1 MTEEIIIK
9 VDGKEPTDL
18 IYDLIELVV
27 DTNLSLPSMFSL
39 LIQDDEDQNTGKF
52 NYIDSDIF
60 KIGAV
65 VKIEISTDEIPLESS
80 KVKAELITGEITAI
94 EPVFS
99 AGGPVMLKIR
109 GYDKSH
115 RLTRGKKSRT
125 FLNKKDSDIVKEIGS
140 QSGLSVNVDI
150 TSTTYDYVM
159 QHNMTDWD
167 FIQYRA
173 RRIGYQI
180 YYNDNKLNFKKIGT
194 ESSGAKPA
202 TLTWGLNLRR
212 FEPRLS
218 VSGQV
223 TSTAVTG
230 WDVKNKTAVE
240 GQDKGT
246 DSVAPKIGL
255 NAKSGGAYAKK
266 SFGDAVNYADNLL
279 ATNKSMADE
288 IAKGAKNLAES
299 TFIQAE
305 GECAYGD
312 PRLVAGKIIE
322 VDGIGTRFSGKY
334 HVTEAQHH
342 YSRGEYTV
350 SFGVSGLAP
359 NTIHALLN
367 NKDGLD
373 SNRIDG
379 VVTALVTD
387 NNDKDKLGRVQVKF
401 PWLPKNNGAELS
413 STWARLASIGAGPE
427 RGLYFLP
434 EINDEVLVA
443 FEHGDINFP
452 YVVGGLWNGK
462 DKPPQGSGEA
472 LKSQKV
478 ISRVIRSSSG
488 HFIELN
494 DESGKEKIT
503 IKDKSQ
509 KNIIE
514 FDTSKKSITFTA
526 EGDLIF
532 DAGGKFTVTS
542 KGDLSLSS
550 KAGAKIESQSAM
562 SLESKQK
569 VALKAGP
576 GELTLQ
582 MSGAALK
589 GPQVEVNGSGQTT
602 VKAGAMVQIQGA
614 IVKIN

>member
-9 VDGKEPTDL
+9 VDGKEPEDL
-18 IYDLIELVV
+18 MYDLIELVV
-27 DTNLSLPSMFSL
+27 DTNLSMPSMFSL
-39 LIQDDEDQNTGKF
+39 LIQDDEDQKTEKF
-52 NYIDSDIF
+52 KYIDSDIF

-65 VKIEISTDEIPLESS
+65 VKIEISTDQIPLEST

-99 AGGPVMLKIR
+99 AGGPVMIKIR

-125 FLNKKDSDIVKEIGS
+125 FLDKKDSDIVSDIGS
-140 QSGLSVNVDI
+140 QSGLSVNVD
-150 TSTTYDYVM
+150 STNTMYEYIM

-173 RRIGYQI
+173 KRIGYQV

-194 ESSGAKPA
+194 ESSGAKPT

-218 VSGQV
+218 VIGQV

-230 WDVKNKTAVE
+230 WDVKTKTAVE

-246 DSVAPKIGL
+246 DSIAPKIGL

-312 PRLVAGKIIE
+312 PRLIAGKIIE

-342 YSRGEYTV
+342 FSRGEYTV
-350 SFGVSGLAP
+350 YFGVSGLAP
-359 NTIHALLN
+359 NTIHSLLN

-401 PWLPKNNGAELS
+401 PWLPKKNGAELS

-443 FEHGDINFP
+443 FEHGDVNFP

-472 LKSQKV
+472 VKSQKV
-478 ISRVIRSSSG
+478 VSRVIRSSSG

-514 FDTSKKSITFTA
+514 FDTSKNSITFTA
-526 EGDLIF
+526 KGDLIF
-532 DAGGKFTVTS
+532 DAGGKFTVKS
-542 KGDLSLSS
+542 QGDLSLIT

-589 GPQVEVNGSGQTT
+589 GTQVQINGSIKTE
-602 VKAGAMVQIQGA
+602 VKSGAMVQIQGA